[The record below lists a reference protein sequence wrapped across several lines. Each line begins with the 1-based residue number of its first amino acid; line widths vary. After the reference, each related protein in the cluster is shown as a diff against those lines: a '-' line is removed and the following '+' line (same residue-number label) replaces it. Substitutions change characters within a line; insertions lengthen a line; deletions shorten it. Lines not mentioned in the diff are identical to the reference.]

1 MSDIHAGRVAIV
13 TGGSRGIGRA
23 IAAELVATGAHVTIT
38 GRHEQALKATA
49 DALGDRC
56 TPAVCHVA
64 DQESARQCVRAVAQ
78 THGRVD
84 LLVNNVAVNPQWGPT
99 LDVDSGMAAK
109 MAEVNQWAPL
119 WWSRL
124 VHDAS
129 MRDDGGAIVNVTSLG
144 GLVVSANT
152 GYYNATKAALSHLT
166 QSLAAE
172 LAPQVRVNAVAPGL
186 IDTEMASNIAAAERA
201 SLAAQV
207 PLGRLGRPEDVAE
220 AVSFLL
226 SDRAEWIT
234 GSVLVVDGG
243 TRHHRSGV
251 NG

>member
-1 MSDIHAGRVAIV
+1 MSAAHADKVAIV

-23 IAAELVATGAHVTIT
+23 IAAELVAAGAHVTIT
-38 GRHEQALKATA
+38 GRREEALTETA
-49 DALGDRC
+49 EALGGRC

-64 DQESARQCVRAVAQ
+64 DQEAARQCVRSVAE

-99 LDVDSGMAAK
+99 LDVDAGMAAK

-119 WWSRL
+119 LWSRL
-124 VHDAS
+124 VRDAS
-129 MRDDGGAIVNVTSLG
+129 MRDHSGAIVNVTSLG
-144 GLVVSANT
+144 GLVVTANT
-152 GYYNATKAALSHLT
+152 GYYNATKAALTHLT

-186 IDTEMASNIAAAERA
+186 IDTEMASNISAAGRA
-201 SLAAQV
+201 VLEGQV
-207 PLGRLGRPEDVAE
+207 PLGRLGRPADVAE

-226 SDRAEWIT
+226 SDRAAWIT
-234 GSVLVVDGG
+234 GSTLVVDGG
-243 TRHHRSGV
+243 TRHHRG
-251 NG
+251 GADG